1 MSGISSGVPPIKF
14 DSAGNVLANINAQ
27 NITPNANAVN
37 VKTDVNGNVLANIN
51 AQNINPNVVAT
62 NVKTDANGNV
72 LANLNAQ
79 NITPNAVATNVKTD
93 SAGNV
98 LANINAQNINPN
110 AVATNVKTDANG
122 NVLANINAQNIN
134 PNVIATNVKTDANG
148 NVLANLNAQNI
159 NPTIANPYTPQL
171 LSHQTGLSATIST
184 ANTWINMGTSI
195 TIPRNGIVKIIL
207 IGHTSSSSAAA
218 YWRLTLTRGTTTY
231 TVQDERGNVSWGNT
245 SAQTSAAF
253 VSQYRYAY
261 GNSVLVI
268 ELLCLANDVLQLQTE
283 NNTASTTNYVDDLV
297 VMLQ

>member
-1 MSGISSGVPPIKF
+1 MSGISAPPVPIKF
-14 DSAGNVLANINAQ
+14 DANGNVLANINAQ

-51 AQNINPNVVAT
+51 AQNINPNAVAT

-79 NITPNAVATNVKTD
+79 NITPNANAVNVKTD

-134 PNVIATNVKTDANG
+134 PNVVATNVKTDANG

-159 NPTIANPYTPQL
+159 NPTIANPYTLQL

-184 ANTWINMGTSI
+184 ANTYVNLGTSI
-195 TIPRNGIVKIIL
+195 TVPRNGIVKIIL
-207 IGHTSSSSAAA
+207 MGHQASGTA

-231 TVQDERGNVSWGNT
+231 VVQDEKGNVSWGNGST
-245 SAQTSAAF
+245 QTSPTF
-253 VSQYRYAY
+253 VSQSRTSY
-261 GNSVLVI
+261 GDSVLVI
-268 ELLCLANDVLQLQTE
+268 ELLCLANDVLQLQG
-283 NNTASTTNYVDDLV
+283 TNSVNGGSVYADDLV
-297 VMLQ
+297 VILQ